1 MAADPSE
8 KKAKILQSLIPPQ
21 TTYQNMQTDKE
32 ALPPEVRPRETGT
45 GHKNV
50 TVVADSV
57 LILDC
62 RPATMRPLCVV
73 TAVLKESGVVGGT
86 TRRRRVAQRRV
97 RVRGAAQ
104 RVLEAHLLALDEV
117 IAEHCRALEQH
128 APLL

>member
-1 MAADPSE
+1 
-8 KKAKILQSLIPPQ
+8 
-21 TTYQNMQTDKE
+21 MQTEKE
-32 ALPPEVRPRETGT
+32 ALPPEVRPREETGT

-57 LILDC
+57 LVILDR
-62 RPATMRPLCVV
+62 RPATMRPLWNVV
-73 TAVLKESGVVGGT
+73 TAVLKESAGVGGT

-117 IAEHCRALEQH
+117 VAEHGRALEQH
-128 APLL
+128 APLLQKKTGQ

>member
-1 MAADPSE
+1 
-8 KKAKILQSLIPPQ
+8 
-21 TTYQNMQTDKE
+21 MQTEKE

-57 LILDC
+57 LIFDR
-62 RPATMRPLCVV
+62 RPATLRPLCVV
-73 TAVLKESGVVGGT
+73 TAVLIKESAGEGGT
-86 TRRRRVAQRRV
+86 TRRRGVAQRRV

-117 IAEHCRALEQH
+117 VAEHRRALEQH
-128 APLL
+128 TTLLPTKHKRKSQ

>member
-1 MAADPSE
+1 
-8 KKAKILQSLIPPQ
+8 
-21 TTYQNMQTDKE
+21 MQKTDKE

-57 LILDC
+57 LILDR
-62 RPATMRPLCVV
+62 RPAMRPLCVV
-73 TAVLKESGVVGGT
+73 TAVLKESAGVGT
-86 TRRRRVAQRRV
+86 TWRRRVAQRRV

-117 IAEHCRALEQH
+117 VAEHCRALEQH
-128 APLL
+128 APLLQKKTGQ